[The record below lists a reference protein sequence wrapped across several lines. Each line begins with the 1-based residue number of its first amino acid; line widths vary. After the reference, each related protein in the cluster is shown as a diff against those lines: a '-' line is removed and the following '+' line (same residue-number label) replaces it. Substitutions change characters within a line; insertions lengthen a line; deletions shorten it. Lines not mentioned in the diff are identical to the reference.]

1 MNTVKA
7 VNYQDPE
14 QAQQLV
20 YLLNQYALDP
30 MGGAEPL
37 AEQVQAE
44 LAVKLAERNDTFS
57 FIAYDD
63 DKPVGLINCV
73 EGFSTFLARPLM
85 NIHDIAVVPA
95 SRGRGISTMLL
106 KAAED
111 LARKRNCCKLT
122 LEVLQGNQVAKASYL
137 KFGFAGYELNPE
149 MGQAMFWQKK
159 L

>member
-1 MNTVKA
+1 MIKVDA

-30 MGGAEPL
+30 MGGGEPL

-44 LAVKLAERNDTFS
+44 LAEKLAERSDTFS

-63 DKPVGLINCV
+63 GEPVGLINCV
-73 EGFSTFLARPLM
+73 EGFSTFVARPLM

-111 LARKRNCCKLT
+111 LARERHCCKLT

-137 KFGFAGYELNPE
+137 KFGFAGYELDPE

>member
-1 MNTVKA
+1 MIEVKA

-37 AEQVQAE
+37 TDTVQVE
-44 LAVKLAERNDTFS
+44 LAARLAERSDTFS
-57 FIAYDD
+57 FIAYENGQ
-63 DKPVGLINCV
+63 PVGLINCV
-73 EGFSTFLARPLM
+73 EGFSTFVARPLM
-85 NIHDIAVVPA
+85 NIHDIAVVAA
-95 SRGRGISTMLL
+95 SRGRGISTLL
-106 KAAED
+106 LQAAEN
-111 LARKRNCCKLT
+111 LAKARNCCKLT

-137 KFGFAGYELNPE
+137 KFGFAGYELDPE